1 MKKAII
7 LLLMLSTISCTNN
20 KFSEDHTLALVCC
33 RDIADS
39 MMCHISEDWKKYD
52 SQYDFV
58 SKTLY
63 IFITDSIDSLIIAA
77 EQSSGIIPFSP
88 FEKRE
93 NLIKKHNDAVMRA
106 CRDITAFQFDTLSNK
121 AISASYLGK

>member
-1 MKKAII
+1 
-7 LLLMLSTISCTNN
+7 
-20 KFSEDHTLALVCC
+20 
-33 RDIADS
+33 
-39 MMCHISEDWKKYD
+39 MCHISEDWKKYD